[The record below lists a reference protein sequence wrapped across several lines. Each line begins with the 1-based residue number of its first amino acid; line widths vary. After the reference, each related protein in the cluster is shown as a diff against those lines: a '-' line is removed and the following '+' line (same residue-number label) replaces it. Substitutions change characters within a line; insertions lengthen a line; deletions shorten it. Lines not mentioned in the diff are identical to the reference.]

1 MGPWTAPVENHC
13 YEQFLSPPY
22 LTVLCTYLQSMSKN
36 SQSRPRSSSTGHV
49 QLRRI
54 LIGQISNLLRTSKD
68 HQENAPS
75 RGTVAERLL
84 TLSFNTEA
92 LQLEALKRRRWRR
105 KGVLRRF
112 QVVSNLLDVL
122 VSHSFVEFFMDFFFF
137 FLNCSLF
144 LLFLLSKRA
153 TMSSPLRVCI
163 INKRSAADQL
173 YALCME
179 AGIFSSEETSLH
191 IYVNAEHVQIERRPT
206 TASFTVNIIKCDFP
220 SVWGKKYSTPAE
232 NQTKIRSEWANS
244 FRRRCLTSGMHRS
257 TLLHFQSNPDT
268 WICRSADNNTYP
280 IPELCWLQYYY
291 RYCFHVRL

>member
-1 MGPWTAPVENHC
+1 MGHGFTGSFLYLFIFLKKGGLKHFGSQPHYKEKNVGPWTAPVENHC

-36 SQSRPRSSSTGHV
+36 SQSRPRSSSTRHV

-122 VSHSFVEFFMDFFFF
+122 VSHSFVEFFMDFFFLF

-144 LLFLLSKRA
+144 LVFLLSKRA

-163 INKRSAADQL
+163 KNKRSADDQL

-179 AGIFSSEETSLH
+179 AGIFSSKETSLH
-191 IYVNAEHVQIERRPT
+191 IYVNAEHVQIERSPT

-220 SVWGKKYSTPAE
+220 SVWRKKYSTPAE
-232 NQTKIRSEWANS
+232 TKRKSVRNGPIHSEE
-244 FRRRCLTSGMHRS
+244 G
-257 TLLHFQSNPDT
+257 
-268 WICRSADNNTYP
+268 
-280 IPELCWLQYYY
+280 
-291 RYCFHVRL
+291 V